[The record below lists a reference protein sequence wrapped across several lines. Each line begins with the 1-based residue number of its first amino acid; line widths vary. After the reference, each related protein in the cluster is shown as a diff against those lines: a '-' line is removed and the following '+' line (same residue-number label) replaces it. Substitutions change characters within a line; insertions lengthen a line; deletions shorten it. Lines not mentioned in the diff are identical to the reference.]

1 MDKASKVMLKQVLS
15 ALSHMQS
22 LDAKAMD
29 SINKELLRIQKGEPV
44 QEKKPCSG
52 CGKKKAVLKDLKDL
66 EKGLVNAQIE
76 NTSIGQ
82 GSH

>member
-1 MDKASKVMLKQVLS
+1 
-15 ALSHMQS
+15 MQS
-22 LDAKAMD
+22 LDAEAMD

-52 CGKKKAVLKDLKDL
+52 CGKKKANFKD
-66 EKGLVNAQIE
+66 LVNAQIKD
-76 NTSIGQ
+76 TSIGQ

>member
-1 MDKASKVMLKQVLS
+1 MGLMGLMDKASRVMLKQVLS

-22 LDAKAMD
+22 LDAEAME

-52 CGKKKAVLKDLKDL
+52 CGKKKAAFKDL
-66 EKGLVNAQIE
+66 VNVQIQD
-76 NTSIGQ
+76 TSTGQ
-82 GSH
+82 GSN